1 MKTYN
6 DIFIATRNA
15 LRDAGIEG
23 YNLEARVLLAT
34 AAPAQDIFRQMEEEM
49 QRMHQRMQQSFG
61 SFSFHFGEKEEQEP
75 ISVTASVAVDRKTVR
90 VGEPFEFI
98 ISIETPST
106 ASISQLRMTPSETF
120 GLTVTGPAQNLA
132 DAPSKNPSNVVKRL
146 SVPVRYDVPFRGA
159 VSFAVEGM
167 VSGRRTS
174 RGGRMNFTFSNS
186 FKCDT
191 APLALDIL
199 PLPSAGQP
207 DDFAGVV
214 SEGLAV
220 FELPDMLKVETND
233 VVTITYRMR
242 PKGYV
247 PADFLP
253 RGVAFEWSR
262 QTNREGQVQ
271 EIEYRRFFVA
281 DGAAST
287 PTLSIPYYDP
297 RTKSY
302 KTATVGGTPLKY
314 VTPRESQTDKS
325 K

>member
-1 MKTYN
+1 M
-6 DIFIATRNA
+6 
-15 LRDAGIEG
+15 
-23 YNLEARVLLAT
+23 
-34 AAPAQDIFRQMEEEM
+34 
-49 QRMHQRMQQSFG
+49 
-61 SFSFHFGEKEEQEP
+61 
-75 ISVTASVAVDRKTVR
+75 
-90 VGEPFEFI
+90 
-98 ISIETPST
+98 
-106 ASISQLRMTPSETF
+106 
-120 GLTVTGPAQNLA
+120 
-132 DAPSKNPSNVVKRL
+132 NVVKQFLEQRAKRE
-146 SVPVRYDVPFRGA
+146 V
-159 VSFAVEGM
+159 
-167 VSGRRTS
+167 
-174 RGGRMNFTFSNS
+174 
-186 FKCDT
+186 
-191 APLALDIL
+191 IL
-199 PLPSAGQP
+199 
-207 DDFAGVV
+207 
-214 SEGLAV
+214 
-220 FELPDMLKVETND
+220 LKVETND

-314 VTPRESQTDKS
+314 VTPRESQADKS